1 MSNEYSIPPLRDLPA
16 GRLQLLREHLLAEIA
31 QAPHR
36 RYSSPTLS
44 PGRVRLTAVAA
55 GACAVAG
62 AVALG
67 IALTGGSGA
76 RAGGPFLVQAVH
88 GPSWSTYT
96 GTGNWAGGSSATCIT
111 AAQVLFGCGGIL
123 TWPNTQGLEAVGAP
137 ASNEPSQPTETA
149 GGTPE
154 EQRLLRSIVASME
167 PNAITRIELVS
178 SRRAVTLRM
187 EADSSMRTLWQE
199 ALIASAFRDRSRRAG
214 NDVEV
219 SLEDG
224 VSMGVI
230 PPGPSELP
238 AARPG
243 DRAKARQTFETAGQ
257 RSGAKLDDL
266 KIYRPQGIAV
276 AVTLRT
282 THPASFLV
290 EHMPGFL
297 ADVGDRWQD
306 YDGVYIRLVDG
317 SGRTV
322 WETSTAAR
330 TSAGAV
336 GSLSEL
342 AGCSP
347 IADWG
352 PTPPACPVS

>member
-1 MSNEYSIPPLRDLPA
+1 MSNEYSIPPLRDLPS
-16 GRLQLLREHLLAEIA
+16 GRLELRKEHLLAEIA

-36 RYSSPTLS
+36 RHSSPTLS
-44 PGRVRLTAVAA
+44 FGRVRLAALAA

-62 AVALG
+62 SVALG
-67 IALTGGSGA
+67 VALTSGPGA
-76 RAGGPFLVQAVH
+76 PAGRPFLVQAVH
-88 GPSWSTYT
+88 GPSWEAHT
-96 GTGNWAGGSSATCIT
+96 ATCPN
-111 AAQVLFGCGGIL
+111 AASLLFGCSGIL
-123 TWPNTQGLEAVGAP
+123 EWANTPAP
-137 ASNEPSQPTETA
+137 TPAPVTTKPLNATEIG

-154 EQRLLRSIVASME
+154 QHRLLRAIVASME
-167 PNAITRIELVS
+167 PNAIRRIELAS
-178 SRRAVTLRM
+178 SSRAVTLRI

-199 ALIASAFRDRSRRAG
+199 ALIASAFRDRSSRAG

-219 SLEDG
+219 SVADG
-224 VSMGVI
+224 QSMGVI

-243 DRAKARQTFETAGQ
+243 DTAKARQTFERAAQ

-266 KIYRPQGIAV
+266 TIYRPDGVAV
-276 AVTLRT
+276 AVTLST

-290 EHMPGFL
+290 DQMPRFL
-297 ADVGDRWQD
+297 AGVGDRWRD
-306 YDGVYIRLVDG
+306 YDGVYIGLVDG

-330 TSAGAV
+330 TSTGAV
-336 GSLSEL
+336 GSLREL

-347 IADWG
+347 IAHHG

>member
-1 MSNEYSIPPLRDLPA
+1 MSNEYSIPPLRDLPP
-16 GRLQLLREHLLAEIA
+16 GRLELRKEHLLAEIA
-31 QAPHR
+31 QARHR

-44 PGRVRLTAVAA
+44 FGRVRLAAIAA

-62 AVALG
+62 TVVLG

-88 GPSWSTYT
+88 GPSWGAYT
-96 GTGNWAGGSSATCIT
+96 GTGNWAGGSSATCT
-111 AAQVLFGCGGIL
+111 AAAQVLFGCGGIL
-123 TWPNTQGLEAVGAP
+123 AWPNTQGLEAVGAP
-137 ASNEPSQPTETA
+137 ASKEPSQPTETT

-167 PNAITRIELVS
+167 PNAVTRIELVS
-178 SRRAVTLRM
+178 SSRAVTLRM

-199 ALIASAFRDRSRRAG
+199 ALIAGAFRDRSSLAG
-214 NDVEV
+214 NDLEV

-224 VSMGVI
+224 ESSGAI
-230 PPGPSELP
+230 TPGPSELP

-243 DRAKARQTFETAGQ
+243 DTAKARQTFERTAQ
-257 RSGAKLDDL
+257 RSGANLDDL
-266 KIYRPQGIAV
+266 TIYRPDGVAV
-276 AVTLRT
+276 AVTLST
-282 THPASFLV
+282 AHPASFLV

-297 ADVGDRWQD
+297 AGVGDRWHD

-347 IADWG
+347 IANWG

>member
-1 MSNEYSIPPLRDLPA
+1 MSNEYSIPPLRDLPPD
-16 GRLQLLREHLLAEIA
+16 RLRLRKEQLLAEIA

-36 RYSSPTLS
+36 RHSSSTLS
-44 PGRVRLTAVAA
+44 LGRVRLAAIAA

-88 GPSWSTYT
+88 GPSWEAYT
-96 GTGNWAGGSSATCIT
+96 GSSSTCPN
-111 AAQVLFGCGGIL
+111 AASLLFGCSGIL
-123 TWPNTQGLEAVGAP
+123 EWANAPVWANAP
-137 ASNEPSQPTETA
+137 APVTTKPLKVTEIV
-149 GGTPE
+149 GGTSE
-154 EQRLLRSIVASME
+154 QQRLLRSIVLTSME
-167 PNAITRIELVS
+167 PNAITRIELAS
-178 SRRAVTLRM
+178 SSRAVTLRM

-219 SLEDG
+219 SLENG
-224 VSMGVI
+224 ESMGVI

-243 DRAKARQTFETAGQ
+243 DTAKARQTFERAAQG
-257 RSGAKLDDL
+257 SGAKLDDL
-266 KIYRPQGIAV
+266 TIYRPDGVAV
-276 AVTLRT
+276 AVTLST

-290 EHMPGFL
+290 EQMPRFL
-297 ADVGDRWQD
+297 AGVGDRWRD
-306 YDGVYIRLVDG
+306 YDGVYIGLVDG

-330 TSAGAV
+330 TSTGAV

-342 AGCSP
+342 AGCGP
-347 IADWG
+347 IFNWG
-352 PTPPACPVS
+352 PTPRACPVS